1 MMEQIIAKDLNVTCH
16 DGSCHENVTLKVCNG
31 KRIYTDP
38 DGCKLCVELV
48 TAGKFNVPLMVYATA
63 ICKCPMEV
71 D

>member
-31 KRIYTDP
+31 KRIYTDL
-38 DGCKLCVELV
+38 DGCKLCVEKINGGTFLISV
-48 TAGKFNVPLMVYATA
+48 QLATM
-63 ICKCPMEV
+63 IHCSCPMEV

>member
-31 KRIYTDP
+31 NRIYTDP
-38 DGCKLCVELV
+38 DGCKLCVEKINGGTFLIS
-48 TAGKFNVPLMVYATA
+48 AQLATM
-63 ICKCPMEV
+63 IHCSCPMEV